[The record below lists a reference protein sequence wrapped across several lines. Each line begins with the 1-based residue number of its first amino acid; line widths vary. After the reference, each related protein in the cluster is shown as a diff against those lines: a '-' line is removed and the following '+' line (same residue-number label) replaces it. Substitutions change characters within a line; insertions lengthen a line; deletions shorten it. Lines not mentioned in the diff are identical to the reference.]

1 MAEEHSTKRP
11 AKPIGEMLIEAG
23 LITRGQLEEA
33 LGRQGTEKGRLVE
46 ILISLGHLSA
56 EVFTRFLAKNK
67 GIPSIDLGNY
77 EVPQELLAL
86 VPRDFAQQNEVFPI
100 DKMGSLLTVAMVCPL
115 DEKAIARLHAE
126 TGLRIK
132 PMLCR
137 GEDIRQAIN
146 RYYGADEVP
155 TAYTLAD
162 MPATPSSRPN
172 RDVAG
177 LATPLKLKSIVELV
191 RGVTQLPALPET
203 VESVRRAT
211 QDPTVGIAE
220 VAGVINRDPGVAAR
234 VLGVA
239 NSAAYGFPNRIGTLD
254 LAISLIGL
262 RETYSI
268 VLAASVVDMFSASKV
283 MDYGLFWKRS
293 IHCAEAALQ
302 VGAACGQR
310 KKSSL
315 FTAGLLHGLGRIA
328 LAEVAPD
335 RYAKIPQDSPL
346 DVLTAREEEELG
358 IPHTEAGYE
367 LVTHWNLP
375 PEIGQVVRYYP
386 RPAAAESAKDFV
398 ACVSIAHAM
407 AQAEAADDFEPL
419 AGCGTAFGLT
429 GLTEESAQAIQRDYF
444 QKKRNSV
451 NFDE

>member
-1 MAEEHSTKRP
+1 MADDTSAKRP
-11 AKPIGEMLIEAG
+11 TKQIGEMLIEAG
-23 LITRGQLEEA
+23 LITRGQLEGA
-33 LGRQGTEKGRLVE
+33 LARQGQEKGRVVE
-46 ILISLGHLSA
+46 ILISQGHLSA
-56 EVFTRFLAKNK
+56 EGFTRFLAKNK

-86 VPRDFAQQNEVFPI
+86 VPREFAQQNEVFPI

-115 DEKAIARLHAE
+115 DERAIARLHTE

-137 GEDIRQAIN
+137 GDDIRQAIN
-146 RYYGADEVP
+146 RYYGDDAAP

-162 MPATPSSRPN
+162 MPGAPSAPPK

-177 LATPLKLKSIVELV
+177 LATPLKFKSIVELI

-268 VLAASVVDMFSASKV
+268 VLAASVVDMFSTSKI
-283 MDYGLFWKRS
+283 MDYRLFWKQS

-310 KKSSL
+310 RKSSL
-315 FTAGLLHGLGRIA
+315 FTAGLLHGIGRIA
-328 LAEVAPD
+328 LAEVAPE
-335 RYAKIPQDSPL
+335 RYGKISQDLPL
-346 DVLTAREEEELG
+346 DQLIAREEEELG

-386 RPAAAESAKDFV
+386 RPEAAETGKDFV

-407 AQAEAADDFEPL
+407 AQAEAADDFVAL

-429 GLTEESAQAIQRDYF
+429 GLTEEKACAIQRDYF
-444 QKKRNSV
+444 EKKRNSV
-451 NFDE
+451 QFDE